1 MTDQTPRD
9 IHHLTAPP
17 TLLGALALPGSSV
30 DSEHG
35 CVGTLPLEVLDGGAT
50 DGLEAFLVPGPVS
63 TRGDT
68 DHCLS
73 RSAGLLFGNIRIDE
87 SAGLAAGSET
97 AYRQLFE
104 DLARE
109 GTPQLWR
116 VWHYIPAINANDTTT
131 GLERYRLFN
140 QGRSAAFDSAGRVA
154 SNSAPAA
161 CALGCPAD
169 ATGRL
174 FFLAAD
180 TPTRR
185 IENPR
190 QVSAWNYPRRYG
202 PKSPLFAR
210 AVLAPG
216 RRHDWLFV
224 SGTASITGHETRHRD
239 DVLAQTDETLINLQ
253 TLVNQANA
261 ERSAEATPFAWDG
274 NSHLRVY
281 LRHPEHLT
289 LVRGCLDHWL
299 GESARRVYLQADVC
313 REDLL
318 VEIEATLRRPAGGH
332 RLTDTLWPEL

>member
-1 MTDQTPRD
+1 MTDRTPRD
-9 IHHLTAPP
+9 TRSLLAPAN
-17 TLLGALALPGSSV
+17 LLGALALPGSSV
-30 DSEHG
+30 DTDHG
-35 CVGTLPLEVLDGGAT
+35 CVGTLPLEVLDGGAA
-50 DGLEAFLVPGPVS
+50 DGLEAFRAPGPVS
-63 TRGDT
+63 TRGDS

-73 RSAGLLFGNIRIDE
+73 RAGGLLFGSIRIDE
-87 SAGLAAGSET
+87 SAGLATGSET
-97 AYRQLFE
+97 AYRRLFE
-104 DLARE
+104 DLAR
-109 GTPQLWR
+109 GDTPQLWR
-116 VWHYIPAINANDTTT
+116 VWHYIPAINAHDPAT

-140 QGRSAAFDSAGRVA
+140 QGRAAAFDSAGRDA
-154 SNSAPAA
+154 SHSAPAA

-180 TPTRR
+180 TPARR

-224 SGTASITGHETRHRD
+224 SGTASITGHETRHD
-239 DVLAQTDETLINLQ
+239 GDVLAQTDETLTNLQ
-253 TLVNQANA
+253 TVLDQANA
-261 ERSAEATPFAWDG
+261 QRSAEAPPFAWDKTG
-274 NSHLRVY
+274 HLRVY
-281 LRHPEHLT
+281 LRHPEHL
-289 LVRGCLDHWL
+289 VRVRQRLDHWL

-332 RLTDTLWPEL
+332 RSTDTLWPEL